1 MKRFTPVVVVA
12 AVAVGCAIVGLATT
26 RGRRRMKRVR
36 RIVDGLAQQCGT
48 PTAKLW
54 LLADAMVGDMHAALS
69 SSDGGKSTLRMLHSP
84 HSSLPIGNEE
94 GLFYG
99 MDFGDTHIR
108 FVRVK
113 LGGKYG
119 RVLDKQSIDI
129 PVPSKLMV
137 GSSQVGKDVLL
148 ELNEALE
155 KHGVAMRVSTLVN
168 DAVGALVGGRYSSSD
183 TVASVILGMGTNA
196 GYIENAYAIPK
207 WQGSLVKAEEMIINM
222 EWGNFCSSHLPITEF
237 DVCLDAEG
245 PNRDEKVYEKLV
257 SGMYLGDIVRRVLLK
272 LAKET
277 ALLGNII
284 PPKLMIPFSL
294 RTPDV
299 ASMHQDTSQ
308 DLELV
313 GEKMKEF
320 GVPDSSLMSREIV
333 VEVCDIIARRSA
345 RLAAAGIVGILK
357 KLGRDGT
364 HQRSVVVVDGGL
376 YEHYRLYRDYLHE
389 AVKEMLHGKLSNNV
403 IIKHDE
409 CGIGAAL
416 LPATHSM

>member
-1 MKRFTPVVVVA
+1 MKRFTPAVVVA
-12 AVAVGCAIVGLATT
+12 AVAVGGAFVGLAAT

-54 LLADAMVGDMHAALS
+54 LLADAMVGDMQAALS
-69 SSDGGKSTLRMLHSP
+69 SSDGGKSTLRMLLSP
-84 HSSLPIGNEE
+84 HSSLPTGNEE

-99 MDFGDTHIR
+99 MDFGDTDIR

-113 LGGKYG
+113 LGGMYG

-183 TVASVILGMGTNA
+183 IVAAVILGMGTNA

-207 WQGSLVKAEEMIINM
+207 WQVSLVKAEEM
-222 EWGNFCSSHLPITEF
+222 
-237 DVCLDAEG
+237 
-245 PNRDEKVYEKLV
+245 VYEKLV
-257 SGMYLGDIVRRVLLK
+257 SGMYLGDIVRRILLK

-294 RTPDV
+294 RYT
-299 ASMHQDTSQ
+299 
-308 DLELV
+308 
-313 GEKMKEF
+313 
-320 GVPDSSLMSREIV
+320 VPDSSLMSREIV

-345 RLAAAGIVGILK
+345 RLTAAGIVGILK

-403 IIKHDE
+403 IIKHDG
-409 CGIGAAL
+409 CGTGAAL

>member
-1 MKRFTPVVVVA
+1 
-12 AVAVGCAIVGLATT
+12 
-26 RGRRRMKRVR
+26 
-36 RIVDGLAQQCGT
+36 
-48 PTAKLW
+48 
-54 LLADAMVGDMHAALS
+54 
-69 SSDGGKSTLRMLHSP
+69 
-84 HSSLPIGNEE
+84 
-94 GLFYG
+94 
-99 MDFGDTHIR
+99 MDFEDTHIR

-113 LGGKYG
+113 LGGRYG

-129 PVPSKLMV
+129 PIPSKLMV
-137 GSSQVGKDVLL
+137 GSSQELFGFIAAELAKFILAESESMKVPYDRCKELGCTFSFPVNKKSAKHGTTIEWNKGFAIKHPVGKDVLL

-183 TVASVILGMGTNA
+183 TVAAIILGMGTNA

-207 WQGSLVKAEEMIINM
+207 WQGCLVKAEEMIINM

-245 PNRDEKVYEKLV
+245 PNRGEKVYEKLV

-308 DLELV
+308 DLEQV

-320 GVPDSSLMSREIV
+320 GVPDSSFMSRKII

-403 IIKHDE
+403 IIKHGG